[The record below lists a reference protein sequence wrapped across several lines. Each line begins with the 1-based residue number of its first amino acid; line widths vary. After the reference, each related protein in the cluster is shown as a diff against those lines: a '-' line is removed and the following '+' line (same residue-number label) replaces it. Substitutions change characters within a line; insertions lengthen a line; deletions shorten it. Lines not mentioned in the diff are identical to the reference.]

1 MRNAFRA
8 VWVVLAALVFGV
20 LGWEKA
26 GAQAPQRVVPMPP
39 NLFSTKKLNDHLYVI
54 MPSGP
59 DTSNVGGNVGVCI
72 SDQGV
77 FLVDA
82 NYYLDWR
89 NGQAIPMAQSVVDE
103 VKKITSQPI
112 RWVVNTHHH
121 GDHAGGDPVFAK
133 IATIISH
140 KNAREHIVSGYQ
152 SAAKNAAGAVAKAEE
167 ALAAARASKDAAK
180 IADAQDQLG
189 RAQMNL
195 KMAQTSDPQRS
206 APMQTYDGEMALYLN
221 TEEIH
226 LYHTG
231 RAHTDGDTLVY
242 FKTSNA
248 IHWGDTFSNR
258 WVPALDG
265 SGNTVEWVQWLDR
278 GIAVS
283 PGATMIP
290 GHGQIGTQA
299 DVMKLREYF
308 TNLQAAVRAEIAAG
322 KTRDQAMD
330 DVKLPEY
337 ANYPGGAPR
346 IRTTVAAI
354 YDELKA
360 RP

>member
-1 MRNAFRA
+1 MRNTFRA
-8 VWVVLAALVFGV
+8 VWVVCLLFVARFVTSELVT
-20 LGWEKA
+20 
-26 GAQAPQRVVPMPP
+26 AQARVVPMPP

-54 MPSGP
+54 TPSGP
-59 DTSNVGGNVGVCI
+59 DTSNVGGNVGVCV

-82 NYYLDWR
+82 NYYFDWR
-89 NGQAIPMAQSVVDE
+89 NGQAIPMAQAVIDE
-103 VKKITSQPI
+103 VKKITNQPI

-140 KNAREHIVSGYQ
+140 RNAREHIVDGYKA
-152 SAAKNAAGAVAKAEE
+152 AAKSAAGAVTRAEQ
-167 ALAAARASKDAAK
+167 ALAAARASNDAAK
-180 IADAQDQLG
+180 VADAQDQLG
-189 RAQMNL
+189 HAQMNL
-195 KMAQTSDPQRS
+195 KMAQTSDPERS
-206 APMQTYDGEMALYLN
+206 APMVTYDTEMAIYLN

-242 FKTSNA
+242 FKTSNV

-265 SGNTVEWVQWLDR
+265 SGSTLDWVQWLDR
-278 GIAVS
+278 GVALS
-283 PGATMIP
+283 PNATMVP
-290 GHGQIGTQA
+290 GHGQIGAQA
-299 DVMKLREYF
+299 DVMKLRQYF
-308 TNLQAAVRAEIAAG
+308 TDLQAAVRREIAGG
-322 KTRDQAMD
+322 KTREQAMD
-330 DVKLPEY
+330 DVKIPEY

-346 IRTTVAAI
+346 IRTTVGSV
-354 YDELKA
+354 YDELKG

>member
-1 MRNAFRA
+1 MRITVRE
-8 VWVVLAALVFGV
+8 VRVVCLLFVAPFATTELV
-20 LGWEKA
+20 A
-26 GAQAPQRVVPMPP
+26 AQARVVPMPP

-59 DTSNVGGNVGVCI
+59 DTSNVGGNVGVCV

-77 FLVDA
+77 LLVDA

-89 NGQAIPMAQSVVDE
+89 NGQAIPMAQAVIDE
-103 VKKITSQPI
+103 VKKITNQPI

-140 KNAREHIVSGYQ
+140 RNAREHIVGGYKA
-152 SAAKNAAGAVAKAEE
+152 AAKTAPGAVTRAEQ
-167 ALAAARASKDAAK
+167 ALAAARASGDAAK

-189 RAQMNL
+189 HAQMNL
-195 KMAQTSDPQRS
+195 KIAQTSDPERS
-206 APMQTYDGEMALYLN
+206 APMVTYDTEMAIDLN

-242 FKTSNA
+242 FKTSNV

-265 SGNTVEWVQWLDR
+265 SGSTLDWVQWLDK
-278 GIAVS
+278 GVAVS
-283 PGATMIP
+283 PNATMVP
-290 GHGQIGTQA
+290 GHGQIGAQA
-299 DVMKLREYF
+299 DVMKLRLYF
-308 TNLQAAVRAEIAAG
+308 TDLQAAVRREIAAG
-322 KTRDQAMD
+322 KTREQAMD
-330 DVKLPEY
+330 DVKIPEY
-337 ANYPGGAPR
+337 ATYPGGAPR
-346 IRTTVAAI
+346 IRTTVGSM
-354 YDELKA
+354 YDELKGGK
-360 RP
+360 P